1 MSRELICLWFLVF
14 IQKVQS
20 EDDKLKH
27 LDFVEDAMQEAV
39 GIASSVYDYVKDKVG
54 AIPGVET
61 IETTVKNVV
70 GPAIEKFQDVPGEVL
85 KFVDRKVSFSSSFL
99 YSL

>member
-1 MSRELICLWFLVF
+1 M
-14 IQKVQS
+14 QKVQS
-20 EDDKLKH
+20 EEEKLKH
-27 LDFVEDAMQEAV
+27 LDFVEDAVQQVV

-99 YSL
+99 YSLWS